1 MGFSVVLSNVL
12 IMLVYIL
19 CGYALVKSGKGKT
32 EHAKT
37 LSAILLYI
45 CGPAMIISTFRGM
58 PYSREAFAQ
67 IGLFFVL
74 ALLAQL
80 LFFLLL
86 FSIFKKRFDR
96 ARYRI
101 LCIGSVLGNAGF
113 LGLPLVKALFPN
125 DPLAPCFS
133 SAFLAGMN
141 MLVFTVG
148 VYAIKKDKRYISLK
162 AALLNP
168 TVLSVLISLPIY
180 IMELS
185 LPEAVDD
192 TLSLLGKMTTPL
204 CMMVLGM
211 RMAAVHVGRLFR
223 RPFAY
228 AVCGLKL
235 IVFPLLSY
243 LVFSQIPGLS
253 ATFRGCM
260 VVLSAV
266 PSAAIVLSLAEL
278 HQCEQ
283 ELSANVVLLTTLLSV
298 LTLPL
303 VTLML

>member
-12 IMLVYIL
+12 LLLVYIL
-19 CGYALVKSGKGKT
+19 CGYGLVKSGKGKP
-32 EHAKT
+32 EHAQT
-37 LSAILLYI
+37 MSAILLYI

-58 PYSREAFAQ
+58 TYDSAAFAQ

-86 FSIFKKRFDR
+86 LAIFWKRFDH

-133 SAFLAGMN
+133 SAFLTGMN
-141 MLVFTVG
+141 MLVFTAG
-148 VYAIKKDKRYISLK
+148 VYAIKKDKRYISFK
-162 AALLNP
+162 VAVLNP

-180 IMELS
+180 RFN
-185 LPEAVDD
+185 LPLPAVVDD
-192 TLSLLGKMTTPL
+192 MLSLLGKMTTPL

-211 RMAAVHVGRLFR
+211 RMAAVDIGRMFR
-223 RPFAY
+223 RSFAY

-235 IVFPLLSY
+235 IVFPLLSAI
-243 LVFSQIPGLS
+243 VFRLIPGLS
-253 ATFRGCM
+253 DTFCGCM
-260 VVLSAV
+260 IVLSAV

-283 ELSANVVLLTTLLSV
+283 ELSASVVLLTTLLSI

-303 VTLML
+303 VTLLL